1 MKHLMIVESPNKCKK
16 IQTILGSDWIVKASM
31 GHVRDLPQKEMGVN
45 FQTFQPDYVPSK
57 KGKAVL
63 SGLRK
68 LTQAV
73 DRVWLATDPDRE
85 GEAIAWHLQQ
95 ALNLKHPHRVSFNA
109 ITKTT
114 VTESVNNP
122 SVINMSLVR
131 AQEGRRVLDRL
142 VGYSVSPELSRACGN
157 GAWLTAGRV
166 QSVALRIVAERELE
180 ILNFKPKDYVEVYL
194 HFNTDNIRW
203 KAKWVPGDLLP
214 ELERYW
220 TNREVALQVSGIRN
234 VSVNSLDRSKK
245 SNRPPP
251 PFITSTLQQ
260 AASVTLK
267 VSPKQCMQSAQ
278 KLFEAGLITYHRT
291 DNPNLSDEGATEVRS
306 WLQSNGYAD
315 HISSQINTWKSKENA
330 QEGHEAIR
338 PTSISKLPDG
348 NQEISPDL
356 QQLYKTIWLRAVA
369 CQMKNAVLDVT
380 RISLSSSDKIDG
392 KIMRFDA
399 KGEQLIYSGW
409 RSLSGRDAADESV
422 VDDSQQLPPLNPNQQ
437 LCAIDGVVEDKQT
450 KPPIRYTEASLI
462 KKLEADGVGRPSTY
476 ASIIDNILHRAYVS
490 IFKRKLHATDLG
502 ILIVRTLVDRFSF
515 LELQYTSQIEA
526 LLDQVAAGKMEYFDV
541 VSTAYRVLIGEL
553 GSLSK
558 LVAQNEVKFTCLECG
573 KALRLIKNRFWG
585 CSGYPDCGY
594 TAPNDKGKPG
604 VPRPRKKG
612 NGLDKSHPCDCGKGF
627 LQRRK
632 SMTGFFWGCSN
643 YPKCKQ
649 TRPDCDG
656 KPGDRQPKSISH
668 SNVNQVA
675 GEACPTCNSGT
686 LVLRTIKNGKNVRK
700 TFYGCTKYPKC
711 QHFSWAK
718 AKQYGQ

>member
-16 IQTILGSDWIVKASM
+16 IQSILGSDWIVKASM
-31 GHVRDLPQKEMGVN
+31 GHVRDLPPKEMGVD
-45 FQTFQPDYVPSK
+45 FETFQPNYVPSK

-68 LTQAV
+68 LTRAV

-109 ITKTT
+109 ITKSS
-114 VTESVNNP
+114 VTDSVNYP
-122 SVINMSLVR
+122 SVIDMSLVR

-157 GAWLTAGRV
+157 GVWLTAGRV

-180 ILNFKPKDYVEVYL
+180 LLNFKPKNYVEVYL

-203 KAKWVPGDLLP
+203 KAKWIPGDLLP

-220 TNREVALQVSGIRN
+220 TNREFALQVADITN
-234 VSVNSLDRSKK
+234 VSVTYIDRSKK

-267 VSPKQCMQSAQ
+267 ISPKQCMQSAQ
-278 KLFEAGLITYHRT
+278 KLFESGLITYHRT
-291 DNPNLSDEGATEVRS
+291 DNPNLSDEGTTEVRC
-306 WLQSNGYAD
+306 WLQSNGYTD
-315 HISSQINTWKSKENA
+315 HVSTQVNTWKSKTNA

-348 NQEISPDL
+348 NQDIPQDL
-356 QQLYKTIWLRAVA
+356 QNLYKLIWQRAVA

-380 RISLSSSDKIDG
+380 KISLSSNDTIDG
-392 KIMRFDA
+392 NIMRFDA

-409 RSLSGRDAADESV
+409 RSFSGRDAADESV
-422 VDDSQQLPPLNPNQQ
+422 VDDGQQLPQLNPYQQ
-437 LCAIDGVVEDKQT
+437 LCAIDGAVEDKQT
-450 KPPIRYTEASLI
+450 KPLNRYTEASLI
-462 KKLEADGVGRPSTY
+462 KKLEAEGVGRPSTY
-476 ASIIDNILHRAYVS
+476 ASIIDNIVHRKYVS
-490 IFKRKLHATDLG
+490 IAKRKLHATDLG

-515 LELQYTSQIEA
+515 LELKYTSQIEA

-541 VSTAYRVLIGEL
+541 VSTAYRVLTNEL

-558 LVAQNEVKFTCLECG
+558 LGAQNEVKFTCPECG
-573 KALRLIKNRFWG
+573 KALRLIKNQFWG

-604 VPRPRKKG
+604 VPRPRKKS
-612 NGLDKSHPCDCGKGF
+612 NGVDKSYPCDCGKGF

-632 SMTGFFWGCSN
+632 SKTGFFWGCSN
-643 YPKCKQ
+643 YPKCKH
-649 TRPDCDG
+649 TLPDCDG
-656 KPGDRQPKSISH
+656 KPDERQPKSSSQSKVI
-668 SNVNQVA
+668 QVA
-675 GEACPTCNSGT
+675 GEACQTCKAGT
-686 LVLRTIKNGKNVRK
+686 VVLRTIKNGKNAGEM
-700 TFYGCTKYPKC
+700 FYGCTSFPKC
-711 QHFSWAK
+711 QHFTWAK
-718 AKQYGQ
+718 E